1 MDPSF
6 FFLNSFA
13 CLSVVAINKLDHS
26 VSILIKLSMRLLDCF
41 SLRDQIFFDLSG
53 CLLVGLRECDDLV
66 IDFLFEMCLEVD
78 GLALSAEREGA
89 LD

>member
-6 FFLNSFA
+6 FFFNSFA

-41 SLRDQIFFDLSG
+41 SLRDEIFFDLSG

-66 IDFLFEMCLEVD
+66 IDSLLGMRLKVN
-78 GLALSAEREGA
+78 GLALSAEWEGT